1 MQVTPIPLLEP
12 SLSSAPS
19 LPPGPRQWPVFQLLR
34 WIRQPIPFME
44 ACARQFG
51 DCFTVRFPIAGQRI
65 VFFSDPVAI
74 KEIFTGDAEN
84 FRAGEANAIVRP
96 VLGNNSLLVLDA
108 AQHSRERR
116 LMMPPFH
123 GERMQVYGEEMRAIA
138 DRSIA
143 LWPIGISFPIHTAMQ
158 GITLDVI
165 LRTVFGLDESET
177 LVQLRDRLMRLL
189 SKATRP
195 YLLLPWFQIDLGPYS
210 PWGRQVR
217 LKKDID
223 TLLFAIF
230 AQRRAEGRAGREDI
244 LTMLLEARD
253 EDGQPLSDQHLRD
266 EMLTLLIAG
275 HETTATSLS
284 WIFSRILPRPD
295 VIAKLRAELQAVVGT
310 GPITPKHISQLEYLD
325 ATIKE
330 TLRLNPIVPL
340 VGRRLQTPTRIGG
353 RDRPA
358 GVVAAPCIYLTHRR
372 SDLWPEPE
380 QFNPDRFLGKKPTP
394 YEFFPFGGGV
404 RYCLGAAFATYE
416 MKIVLAEIL
425 LRTELHLAPG
435 YTPQMIRRGITFA
448 PSEGV
453 PVVVTERR

>member
-1 MQVTPIPLLEP
+1 
-12 SLSSAPS
+12 
-19 LPPGPRQWPVFQLLR
+19 
-34 WIRQPIPFME
+34 ME
-44 ACARQFG
+44 ECARKFG
-51 DCFTVRFPIAGQRI
+51 DCFTVHFPIGGRHI

-74 KEIFTGDAEN
+74 KEIFTGDPEN
-84 FRAGEANAIVRP
+84 FRAGEANVIVRP
-96 VLGNNSLLVLDA
+96 ILGDHSLLVLDGA
-108 AQHSRERR
+108 RHSRERR

-123 GERMQVYGEEMRAIA
+123 GERMQVYGEAMRDIA
-138 DRSIA
+138 DRSIDT
-143 LWPIGISFPIHTAMQ
+143 WPVGTRFPIHPYMQ

-177 LVQLRDRLMRLL
+177 LVQLRDRLIRLL
-189 SKATRP
+189 SRATRP

-217 LKKDID
+217 LMKEINA
-223 TLLFAIF
+223 LLFATF
-230 AQRRAEGRAGREDI
+230 AQRRAEGPTGRTDI

-266 EMLTLLIAG
+266 EMITLLIAG
-275 HETTATSLS
+275 HETTATALS
-284 WIFSRILPRPD
+284 WVFTRILPRPD
-295 VIAKLRAELQAVVGT
+295 VMEKLRAELQTIVGT
-310 GPITPKHISQLEYLD
+310 GPVTPKHIVQLEYLD

-340 VGRRLQTPTRIGG
+340 VGRRLQTPTRLSG
-353 RDRPA
+353 RELPA
-358 GVVAAPCIYLTHRR
+358 GVVASPCIYLTHRR
-372 SDLWPEPE
+372 PDLWPEPA

-425 LRTELHLAPG
+425 LRTELRLAPG
-435 YTPQMIRRGITFA
+435 YTPHMVRRGITFA

-453 PVVVTERR
+453 PVVVAARH

>member
-1 MQVTPIPLLEP
+1 
-12 SLSSAPS
+12 
-19 LPPGPRQWPVFQLLR
+19 
-34 WIRQPIPFME
+34 ME
-44 ACARQFG
+44 ECARQFG

-123 GERMQVYGEEMRAIA
+123 GERMQVYGEAMRDIA
-138 DRSIA
+138 DRSIDT
-143 LWPIGISFPIHTAMQ
+143 WPTTTLFPIHTAMQ

-165 LRTVFGLDESET
+165 LRTVFGLDESDT

-217 LKKDID
+217 LKKEID

-230 AQRRAEGRAGREDI
+230 AQRRGEGPVGRQDI

-284 WIFSRILPRPD
+284 WIFSRILTRPD
-295 VIAKLRAELQAVVGT
+295 VMAKLRAELQAVVGT
-310 GPITPKHISQLEYLD
+310 GPVTPKHINQLEYLD

-340 VGRRLQTPTRIGG
+340 VGRRLQTPTHIGG
-353 RDRPA
+353 RDLPA

-394 YEFFPFGGGV
+394 YEFFPFGGGA

-435 YTPQMIRRGITFA
+435 YTPRMIRRGITFA

-453 PVVVTERR
+453 PVVVTERC

>member
-1 MQVTPIPLLEP
+1 
-12 SLSSAPS
+12 
-19 LPPGPRQWPVFQLLR
+19 
-34 WIRQPIPFME
+34 ME
-44 ACARQFG
+44 ECTRQFG
-51 DCFTVRFPIAGQRI
+51 DCFTVRFPIGGRNI
-65 VFFSDPVAI
+65 VFFTDPVAI
-74 KEIFTGDAEN
+74 KEIFTGDTEN
-84 FRAGEANAIVRP
+84 FRAGEANVVVKPI
-96 VLGNNSLLVLDA
+96 LGDHSLLVLDGTR
-108 AQHSRERR
+108 HSRERR

-123 GERMQVYGEEMRAIA
+123 GERMQVYSEAMRDIA
-138 DRSIA
+138 DRSIET
-143 LWPIGISFPIHTAMQ
+143 WPIGTAFPIHPYMQ
-158 GITLDVI
+158 RITLDII

-177 LVQLRDRLMRLL
+177 LVQLRDRLIRLL
-189 SKATRP
+189 SRATRP

-217 LKKDID
+217 LMKEINA
-223 TLLFAIF
+223 LLFAAF
-230 AQRRAEGRAGREDI
+230 AQRRAEGPTGRTDI

-266 EMLTLLIAG
+266 EMITLLIAG

-284 WIFSRILPRPD
+284 WIFSRILKRPD
-295 VIAKLRAELQAVVGT
+295 VMEKLRQELQTVVGT
-310 GPITPKHISQLEYLD
+310 GPVTPKHVAQLEYLD

-353 RDRPA
+353 RELPA
-358 GVVAAPCIYLTHRR
+358 GVVVSPCIYLTHRR
-372 SDLWPEPE
+372 PDLWAEPE

-425 LRTELHLAPG
+425 LRTELRLAPG
-435 YTPQMIRRGITFA
+435 YTPRMVRRGITFA

-453 PVVVTERR
+453 PVVVVARH

>member
-1 MQVTPIPLLEP
+1 MQVAPLIESP
-12 SLSSAPS
+12 SSFTPS
-19 LPPGPRQWPVFQLLR
+19 LPPGPKQWPLLQMLR

-44 ACARQFG
+44 ECTRQFG
-51 DCFTVRFPIAGQRI
+51 ECFTVRFPVGGRNI

-74 KEIFTGDAEN
+74 KEIFTGDTEN
-84 FRAGEANAIVRP
+84 FRAGEANAVVRP
-96 VLGNNSLLVLDA
+96 ILGDYSMLLLDGA
-108 AQHSRERR
+108 RHSRERR

-123 GERMQVYGEEMRAIA
+123 GERMQFYGEAMRDIA
-138 DRSIA
+138 DRSIDT
-143 LWPIGISFPIHTAMQ
+143 WPIGTPFPIHTYMQ

-177 LVQLRDRLMRLL
+177 LVQLRDQLIRLL
-189 SKATRP
+189 FKATRP
-195 YLLLPWFQIDLGPYS
+195 YLLLPWFQVDLGPYS

-217 LKKDID
+217 MMKEIN
-223 TLLFAIF
+223 TLLFATF
-230 AQRRAEGRAGREDI
+230 AQRRAEGPAGRTDI

-284 WIFSRILPRPD
+284 WIFSRILKRPD
-295 VIAKLRAELQAVVGT
+295 VIEKLRAELQTVVGT
-310 GPITPKHISQLEYLD
+310 GPVMPKHVAQLEYLD
-325 ATIKE
+325 ATVKE

-340 VGRRLQTPTRIGG
+340 VGRRLQTPTCIGG
-353 RDRPA
+353 RELPA
-358 GVVAAPCIYLTHRR
+358 GVVASPCIYLTHRR
-372 SDLWPEPE
+372 PDLWPEPE

-425 LRTELHLAPG
+425 SRTELHLAPG
-435 YTPQMIRRGITFA
+435 YTPRMVRRGITFA

-453 PVVVTERR
+453 PVVVAARH

>member
-1 MQVTPIPLLEP
+1 
-12 SLSSAPS
+12 
-19 LPPGPRQWPVFQLLR
+19 
-34 WIRQPIPFME
+34 ME

>member
-1 MQVTPIPLLEP
+1 
-12 SLSSAPS
+12 
-19 LPPGPRQWPVFQLLR
+19 LR

-44 ACARQFG
+44 ECVRQFG
-51 DCFTVRFPIAGQRI
+51 DCFTVRFPIGGRNI

-74 KEIFTGDAEN
+74 KEIFTGDTEN
-84 FRAGEANAIVRP
+84 FRAGEANVVVKPI
-96 VLGNNSLLVLDA
+96 LGDHSLLVIDGA
-108 AQHSRERR
+108 RHSRERR

-123 GERMQVYGEEMRAIA
+123 GERMQVYSEAMRDIA
-138 DRSIA
+138 DRSIDM
-143 LWPIGISFPIHTAMQ
+143 WPVGTAFPIHSSMQ

-165 LRTVFGLDESET
+165 LRTVFGLDDSET
-177 LVQLRDRLMRLL
+177 LVQLRDQLIRLL
-189 SKATRP
+189 FKATRP

-217 LKKDID
+217 MMKEINA
-223 TLLFAIF
+223 LLFATF
-230 AQRRAEGRAGREDI
+230 AQRRAEGPAGRTDI

-295 VIAKLRAELQAVVGT
+295 VMEKLRAELQTVVGT
-310 GPITPKHISQLEYLD
+310 GPVMPKHITQLEYLD

-340 VGRRLQTPTRIGG
+340 VGRRLQTPTRIG
-353 RDRPA
+353 DRELPA
-358 GVVAAPCIYLTHRR
+358 GVVASPCIYLTHRR
-372 SDLWPEPE
+372 PDLWPEPE

-425 LRTELHLAPG
+425 SRTELHLAPG
-435 YTPQMIRRGITFA
+435 YTPRMVRRGITFA

-453 PVVVTERR
+453 PVVVAARH

>member
-1 MQVTPIPLLEP
+1 MPISPLVEP
-12 SLSSAPS
+12 SSSPVPS
-19 LPPGPRQWPVFQLLR
+19 LPPGPRQWPLVQLLR

-44 ACARQFG
+44 ECAREFG
-51 DCFTVRFPIAGQRI
+51 DCFTVRFPIGGRNI
-65 VFFSDPVAI
+65 VFFSAPVAI
-74 KEIFTGDAEN
+74 KEIFTGDTEN
-84 FRAGEANAIVRP
+84 FRAGEANAVVRP
-96 VLGNNSLLVLDA
+96 VLGDNSMLLLDGA
-108 AQHSRERR
+108 RHLRERR

-138 DRSIA
+138 DRSIDT
-143 LWPIGISFPIHTAMQ
+143 WPVGTRFPIHSQMQ

-177 LVQLRDRLMRLL
+177 LVQLRDRLIRLL
-189 SKATRP
+189 SRATRP

-217 LKKDID
+217 LMKEINA
-223 TLLFAIF
+223 LLFAAF
-230 AQRRAEGRAGREDI
+230 TQRRAEGPIGRTDI

-253 EDGQPLSDQHLRD
+253 EDGQPLSDRHLRD
-266 EMLTLLIAG
+266 EMITLLIAG

-295 VIAKLRAELQAVVGT
+295 VMEKLRAELQAVVGT
-310 GPITPKHISQLEYLD
+310 GPVTPKHVAQLEYLD

-330 TLRLNPIVPL
+330 TLRLNPIVPV

-353 RDRPA
+353 RELPA
-358 GVVAAPCIYLTHRR
+358 GVVASPCIYLTHRR
-372 SDLWPEPE
+372 PDFWPEPE

-425 LRTELHLAPG
+425 LRTELCLAPG
-435 YTPQMIRRGITFA
+435 YTPRMVRRGITFA

-453 PVVVTERR
+453 PVVVAARR